1 MRLLAWCAIGNSP
14 TVQAELCSS
23 AMLIDRKDIKER
35 LARIEQM
42 IEDYRVAKED
52 RLLRRA
58 IKVFR
63 KAEVQKQLVELE
75 AEPERIH

>member
-1 MRLLAWCAIGNSP
+1 
-14 TVQAELCSS
+14 
-23 AMLIDRKDIKER
+23 MLRGMPIDQTDTKER

-58 IKVFR
+58 IKVWR

-75 AEPERIH
+75 AGPERIH